1 MHACKSEECTF
12 TAVPPSTALTAA
24 APDAPPPA
32 PPAEQPD
39 HAWVLEACRSVMAP
53 LARLAV
59 SRGLQYGQLD
69 GVLRRVLVDAARA
82 VHTDVLAHRSV
93 SRVSATIGLNRRE
106 VGRLV
111 RGIDAAVAAAR
122 RSPATEAF
130 TRWLSEPQWQRD
142 GRPLPVL
149 PRLGAA
155 PSFETLA
162 ASVTK
167 DISARSLLEELC
179 RLGLASVDEASDS
192 VRLMRDRFVPAG
204 DTERLLGF
212 LGANVGDHLAAAA
225 ANLQHEAAPPHLEQ
239 AVFAAGLSG
248 ASVERLQPIVRA
260 QWQSLL
266 KDMVP
271 TLRQFVDDDKAAG
284 RARDHRVR
292 VGIYAYAEAQAP
304 GEPPPAAAPKRRRRK
319 E

>member
-1 MHACKSEECTF
+1 MDT
-12 TAVPPSTALTAA
+12 ST
-24 APDAPPPA
+24 PDAPAPA

-53 LARLAV
+53 LARLAL

-82 VHTDVLAHRSV
+82 VHADVLAHRSV
-93 SRVSATIGLNRRE
+93 SRVSATTGINRRE
-106 VGRLV
+106 VGRLL
-111 RGIDAAVAAAR
+111 GSPGAAAAGVR

-130 TRWLSEPQWQRD
+130 TRWLSEPAWQRD
-142 GRPLPVL
+142 GRPLPTL

-155 PSFETLA
+155 PSFEALA

-179 RLGLASVDEASDS
+179 RLGLASVDEAGDT
-192 VRLMRDRFVPAG
+192 VRLLRDRFVPTG
-204 DTERLLGF
+204 DMERLLAF

-225 ANLQHEAAPPHLEQ
+225 ANLQRHEAPPHLEQ
-239 AVFAAGLSG
+239 AIFAAGLSA
-248 ASVERLQPIVRA
+248 ASVERLQPLVRA
-260 QWQSLL
+260 QWQTML

-271 TLRQFVDDDKAAG
+271 MLRQFMDDDQAAG
-284 RARDHRVR
+284 RTRDHRVR
-292 VGIYAYAEAQAP
+292 VGMYAYAEAGAAT
-304 GEPPPAAAPKRRRRK
+304 AAAERPAPDEAPRRRRRK
-319 E
+319 A

>member
-1 MHACKSEECTF
+1 MAAVKSEECTF
-12 TAVPPSTALTAA
+12 TAVPQYTTLATSTPNARPS
-24 APDAPPPA
+24 A
-32 PPAEQPD
+32 PPAEPPD
-39 HAWVLEACRSVMAP
+39 DAWVLEACRSVMAP

-59 SRGLQYGQLD
+59 ARGLQYGQLD

-106 VGRLV
+106 VGRLLQSAN
-111 RGIDAAVAAAR
+111 AAMSAAR

-155 PSFETLA
+155 PSFESLA

-179 RLGLASVDEASDS
+179 RLGLASVDEANDS
-192 VRLMRDRFVPAG
+192 VRLMRDRFVPTG

-212 LGANVGDHLAAAA
+212 LGANVGDHLSAAA

-239 AVFAAGLSG
+239 AIFAAGLSG
-248 ASVERLQPIVRA
+248 TSVERLRPIVRE
-260 QWQSLL
+260 QWQTML

-271 TLRQFVDDDKAAG
+271 MLRQFIDDDKAAG
-284 RARDHRVR
+284 RALDHRVR
-292 VGIYAYAEAQAP
+292 VGMYAYAEAHTRDEPAP
-304 GEPPPAAAPKRRRRK
+304 ADTPKRRPRK